1 MNTMTA
7 SVAGKTTTK
16 INIKEVVMLVIGF
29 MVLVLTGLGI
39 VLHAQKHGIKFFYT
53 ERFNLDEYLEQDR
66 IARHTHYLKAEKK
79 FWNNELKIIK
89 AKATAEKYK
98 IRRATDFLPVAIIKN
113 ALFHSKAKMSAVR
126 PHTAR
131 KHIAGRRKSDGKS
144 GLLDFGLAVSGI
156 AFLIFV
162 VSTPITPLEIPQ
174 YKPQEVIRVIEYAQ
188 PKTAD
193 DIAELQKELTQQ
205 SQAVIRKQDR
215 KAKAQAQA
223 KYNADKGT
231 VIELY

>member
-1 MNTMTA
+1 
-7 SVAGKTTTK
+7 
-16 INIKEVVMLVIGF
+16 MLVIGF
-29 MVLVLTGLGI
+29 VVLVLTGLGI
-39 VLHAQKHGIKFFYT
+39 VLHAQKHGVKFFYYDY
-53 ERFNLDEYLEQDR
+53 EKFNLDEYLEQERADR
-66 IARHTHYLKAEKK
+66 HAHYLKLEKK
-79 FWNNELKIIK
+79 FWNNELKIMK
-89 AKATAEKYK
+89 AEATAEKYK

-113 ALFHSKAKMSAVR
+113 ALSHSKAKMSAVR

-193 DIAELQKELTQQ
+193 DIAELQKELLQRSQ
-205 SQAVIRKQDR
+205 SVLRKQDR
-215 KAKAQAQA
+215 KAKSQAQA
-223 KYNADKGT
+223 KYDADKGT
-231 VIELY
+231 VVELY

>member
-1 MNTMTA
+1 M
-7 SVAGKTTTK
+7 
-16 INIKEVVMLVIGF
+16 VVGF
-29 MVLVLTGLGI
+29 VGLVLTGVGI
-39 VLHAQKHGIKFFYT
+39 MLHAQANGIKFFYT
-53 ERFNLDEYLEQDR
+53 PRVSIAEYMEQDR
-66 IARHTHYLKAEKK
+66 AERHAHYLKLEKK
-79 FWNNELKIIK
+79 FWNNEIKIMK
-89 AKATAEKYK
+89 AEAMRKKYQ
-98 IRRATDFLPVAIIKN
+98 IRRAMDFLPVAIIKN
-113 ALFHSKAKMSAVR
+113 ALFHSKKKLAVR

-131 KHIAGRRKSDGKS
+131 KHTAGRRKSDGKS

-156 AFLIFV
+156 AFLVLVI
-162 VSTPITPLEIPQ
+162 SMPIKSVEIPN
-174 YKPQEVIRVIEYAQ
+174 YKPQEVIKVIEYAQ

-193 DIAELQKELTQQ
+193 DIAELQRELTQQ

>member
-1 MNTMTA
+1 
-7 SVAGKTTTK
+7 
-16 INIKEVVMLVIGF
+16 MLLGF
-29 MVLVLTGLGI
+29 VGLVLAGLGI
-39 VLHAQKHGIKFFYT
+39 VLHAQKHGIKFFYY
-53 ERFNLDEYLEQDR
+53 EKFNLDEYLEQERAERHAYALR
-66 IARHTHYLKAEKK
+66 IEKK
-79 FWNNELKIIK
+79 FWTNELKIIK

-113 ALFHSKAKMSAVR
+113 ALFHSKKKLAVR

-131 KHIAGRRKSDGKS
+131 KHTAGRRKSDGKS

-193 DIAELQKELTQQ
+193 DIAELQRELSQK

-215 KAKAQAQA
+215 EAKAQAQA
-223 KYNADKGT
+223 KYDADKGT